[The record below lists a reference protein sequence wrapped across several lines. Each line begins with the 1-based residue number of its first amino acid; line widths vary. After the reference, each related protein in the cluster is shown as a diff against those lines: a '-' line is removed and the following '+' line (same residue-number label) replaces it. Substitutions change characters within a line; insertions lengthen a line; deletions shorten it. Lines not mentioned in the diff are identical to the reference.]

1 MKGPALAA
9 WSNYVLPDT
18 DIPSSP
24 SSCRPQLS
32 LGGGL
37 GQEKTTHRQETLQEL
52 EGLVIYAYSVTLGN
66 SSSSS
71 IASKVEKSPTVSSGP
86 IRDSLLSSPPRGLF
100 TQRAVREDRL
110 GGSFRSPTPREG
122 MKEEELIYSADR

>member
-37 GQEKTTHRQETLQEL
+37 GQEKTTHRQETLEEL
-52 EGLVIYAYSVTLGN
+52 EGLVIYAYSVTLGI
-66 SSSSS
+66 SPSPSE
-71 IASKVEKSPTVSSGP
+71 VEKSPTVSSGP
-86 IRDSLLSSPPRGLF
+86 IRDSLLSSKGTLY
-100 TQRAVREDRL
+100 
-110 GGSFRSPTPREG
+110 PTCG
-122 MKEEELIYSADR
+122 T